1 VLAIV
6 GGLGAA
12 LCWATSSL
20 ASARSARRIGAWS
33 TVAWVMLIGT
43 AVAAPLAFVAGGGAT
58 FTPTVLTLLVI
69 AGASNV
75 LGLALVYTAFGAG
88 KVAVLAPIVSTEGA
102 MGAVISIVL
111 GEQVALP
118 VVAVLAIIAAGVIL
132 TASERSGSETVVEP
146 GALAAIEP
154 TPVQRGRESGLAQNA
169 PGVRAVVLALSAAFL
184 FGINLYS
191 SARIGAELPIVWSML
206 PARLAGAVGLAIPL
220 LVLRRLR
227 LTREAVPF
235 VVVVALAEVIG
246 TGLYAF
252 GARDGIAVAAVM
264 SSQFG
269 AIAAIASVLL
279 FGEKLRR
286 LQVVGVGVIAAG
298 VATLAAL
305 QAA

>member
-154 TPVQRGRESGLAQNA
+154 APVQRGRESGLAQNA

-269 AIAAIASVLL
+269 AIAAIASVVL
-279 FGEKLRR
+279 FGEKLHR

>member
-1 VLAIV
+1 
-6 GGLGAA
+6 
-12 LCWATSSL
+12 
-20 ASARSARRIGAWS
+20 
-33 TVAWVMLIGT
+33 
-43 AVAAPLAFVAGGGAT
+43 
-58 FTPTVLTLLVI
+58 
-69 AGASNV
+69 
-75 LGLALVYTAFGAG
+75 
-88 KVAVLAPIVSTEGA
+88 

-118 VVAVLAIIAAGVIL
+118 VVAVLGLIAAGVIL
-132 TASERSGSETVVEP
+132 TASEGTGSETVVEP
-146 GALAAIEP
+146 GALAAVDP
-154 TPVQRGRESGLAQNA
+154 AGRPLGSASPRNGL
-169 PGVRAVVLALSAAFL
+169 GLRAVVLALSAAFL

-220 LVLRRLR
+220 LVLGRLR

-269 AIAAIASVLL
+269 AMAAIASVLL

-286 LQVVGVGVIAAG
+286 LQVIGVGVIAAG

-305 QAA
+305 QAS

>member
-12 LCWATSSL
+12 ICWAMSSL
-20 ASARSARRIGAWS
+20 ASARSARRIGPWS

-43 AVAAPLAFVAGGGAT
+43 AVAVPLALIAGGGAT
-58 FTPTVLTLLVI
+58 FTPTVLTLLAV

-118 VVAVLAIIAAGVIL
+118 VVAVLGLIAAGVIL
-132 TASERSGSETVVEP
+132 TASEGTGSETVVEP
-146 GALAAIEP
+146 GALAAVDP
-154 TPVQRGRESGLAQNA
+154 AGRPLGSASPRNGL
-169 PGVRAVVLALSAAFL
+169 GLRAVVLALSAAFL

-220 LVLRRLR
+220 LVLGRLR

-269 AIAAIASVLL
+269 AMAAIASVLL

-305 QAA
+305 QAS

>member
-12 LCWATSSL
+12 ICWAMSSL
-20 ASARSARRIGAWS
+20 ASARSARRIGPWS

-43 AVAAPLAFVAGGGAT
+43 AVAVPMTLVAGGGAR
-58 FTPTVLTLLVI
+58 FTPAVVALLAV

-75 LGLALVYTAFGAG
+75 LGLVLVYTAFGSG

-111 GEQVALP
+111 GEQIALP
-118 VVAVLAIIAAGVIL
+118 IIVVLALIAAGVIL
-132 TASERSGSETVVEP
+132 SASEGSAAEVVVEP
-146 GALAAIEP
+146 GALVAED
-154 TPVQRGRESGLAQNA
+154 V
-169 PGVRAVVLALSAAFL
+169 VRATSAAAMARVPLRAVALALSAAFL
-184 FGINLYS
+184 FGINLYA
-191 SARIGAELPIVWSML
+191 SARIGTELPVVWSLL

-235 VVVVALAEVIG
+235 VVGVALAEVIG

-269 AIAAIASVLL
+269 AMAAIASVVL

-305 QAA
+305 QAS